1 MLENFNVGIIDY
13 LLHIIS
19 SLYPIMSEYFI
30 FKHFLHPLSLLYY
43 SYLNLHLKIEN
54 IQIFEQ
60 IQDILELKVFQR
72 DYITK

>member
-1 MLENFNVGIIDY
+1 MLENFIVGIIDY

-19 SLYPIMSEYFI
+19 SLYPIMSEYFN

-72 DYITK
+72 DYIMK